1 MSAFRDLPIAR
12 KLFYGFGAV
21 CLLTAILGAVA
32 LVSFHKVNTGM
43 DDVVNNAMP
52 SVKILAELRQNATA
66 IRRSDGFIAL
76 CDDKACVEKYKIR
89 RQKQIDNYKKY
100 LAEYEPLISYPGERE
115 IYTTFRD
122 EIARYLQYSEQYI
135 GMIDSGKID
144 EARKLA
150 TSDETMNLFD
160 AFSKALD
167 DDMALNSNAGADSGA
182 KTMQLVRN
190 ASILVW
196 IVLFGSVGFSIFIGT
211 TLSRFISPPLI
222 AAAEA
227 LERVANK
234 DLTATVEVLGTD
246 EVGRLSE
253 ALNQSVAATR
263 DVLTAIAKGAETLSA
278 ATEELSVRS
287 GQTSANAKTQSGSTQ
302 QIAAAAQEMTATI
315 GEISH
320 NAEDATRSS
329 RESAESATQGGL
341 VMQKANATMERIGQ
355 TSSSV
360 SERMNNLAQRSR
372 DIGKVV
378 SVIQEISEQTNLL
391 ALNAAIE
398 AARAGEH
405 GRGFAVVAGEVR
417 RLAERT
423 KTATEEIAGT
433 IRSIQEETR
442 ETVEVMEGSRLEVE
456 SGMTE
461 TADAQHALENTIQLV
476 QGMEHMISLIA
487 TAATEQTAASQ
498 EISES
503 AGSISKLAEE
513 NSIASDETAS
523 ACKNLT
529 ELANDLDGLIRQFR
543 IDGGGGSSSR
553 LFKSG
558 HSVPRSLR
566 ATAHA

>member
-360 SERMNNLAQRSR
+360 SERMNNLAQRSQ